1 MPQVQVIQ
9 PIQQQPK
16 RLRVA
21 AYARVSSDSEDQ
33 LNSLAV
39 QVDYYTHLIQENPNW
54 EFAGIYT
61 DEGITGTSTK
71 RREQFNR
78 LMDDCRAGL
87 IDRVLVKSAS
97 RFARNTADALA
108 SVREMKSLGVTV
120 VFEKEGFDT
129 ETANGEMILSMIC
142 ATAQEESLSISQ
154 NTKWGIR
161 KKMHDGT
168 YITSLTP
175 FGYKKINRQLFPDEK
190 EAATVKEI
198 FNLFLNGFSTAEI
211 ANHLNTN
218 HPKPDVIWRSAS
230 VRFILRNEKYI
241 GDSLFQKNYT
251 PDTLPLKSC
260 CNTGQLP
267 KYYVEGTHPGIIS
280 KDEFERVQSLLTQKN
295 INSTNSRACI
305 LSKVVFCALCGHVC
319 SRKVRK
325 SQTFVWCCRTHLQS
339 AALCPLKPVS
349 ETEIQQAFLTVYNK
363 LQANQSYILQPI
375 IDTLL
380 QLRFLQ
386 EQANSARQ
394 TARDDV
400 QRLAKQRHNLTRIH
414 TLGSK
419 KNTGQLPQYYIEN
432 NHEGI
437 VTKQT
442 FREAQAEIARRNSKS
457 ATNHRKRHR
466 GRYNSK
472 YALSERL
479 VCGDCGSSYKR
490 VTWSIHGRKQIVW
503 RCVNRLEY
511 GTKFCSNSPSIP
523 ETELH
528 QAILKAVQ
536 NLAAKF
542 TGEVADQLNGILHQ
556 IEVGESLTPQLQ
568 AQLEQNQQE
577 FDHLLEMS
585 LDFDENTP
593 FLDDKLKR
601 LSDKIKQLKT
611 AITQSSVNSQ
621 TPSTPTNPITAK
633 DLLITEYDDM
643 LTARIIEKII
653 VKSRQDLEII
663 FIGGYT
669 QQISLQ

>member
-21 AYARVSSDSEDQ
+21 AYARVSSDSTDQ
-33 LNSLAV
+33 LNSLSV

-54 EFAGIYT
+54 DFAGIYA

-71 RREQFNR
+71 HREQFNR
-78 LMDDCRAGL
+78 LLDDCRAGL

-218 HPKPDVIWRSAS
+218 HPKPDVIWCSAS

-349 ETEIQQAFLTVYNK
+349 ETEIQQAFLSVYNK

>member
-1 MPQVQVIQ
+1 MWHTYLTIYFCRLGQIVGSRNPSACCPSFCFKRDGKQGCKMQTYPTGYTESHRMAEKIFREILPRHSMAVREEQIALCHEVLDTLYNKEISLCEAGVGTGKTLAYLVACILWQMHRPERMKLPSVISTSSVALQDAILTEYLPDLSAVLLGEGIIREPITAVVRKGKERFVCDARLAERASLVQ
-9 PIQQQPK
+9 PSRK
-16 RLRVA
+16 R
-21 AYARVSSDSEDQ
+21 Q
-33 LNSLAV
+33 TNSLNIAA
-39 QVDYYTHLIQENPNW
+39 H
-54 EFAGIYT
+54 
-61 DEGITGTSTK
+61 
-71 RREQFNR
+71 
-78 LMDDCRAGL
+78 
-87 IDRVLVKSAS
+87 
-97 RFARNTADALA
+97 
-108 SVREMKSLGVTV
+108 
-120 VFEKEGFDT
+120 
-129 ETANGEMILSMIC
+129 ILD
-142 ATAQEESLSISQ
+142 
-154 NTKWGIR
+154 IR

-349 ETEIQQAFLTVYNK
+349 ETEIQQAFLSVYNK

-414 TLGSK
+414 TLGYIDNAQFLERSIALDQQLREKKKFLSK
-419 KNTGQLPQYYIEN
+419 RTTDNSFERVLFQTRSIQQQLGSSPPLETFDGTIFTKLVNRVQVSPTTIEFKFMN
-432 NHEGI
+432 GM
-437 VTKQT
+437 T
-442 FREAQAEIARRNSKS
+442 
-457 ATNHRKRHR
+457 
-466 GRYNSK
+466 
-472 YALSERL
+472 LSEKR
-479 VCGDCGSSYKR
+479 SS
-490 VTWSIHGRKQIVW
+490 
-503 RCVNRLEY
+503 L
-511 GTKFCSNSPSIP
+511 
-523 ETELH
+523 
-528 QAILKAVQ
+528 
-536 NLAAKF
+536 
-542 TGEVADQLNGILHQ
+542 
-556 IEVGESLTPQLQ
+556 
-568 AQLEQNQQE
+568 
-577 FDHLLEMS
+577 
-585 LDFDENTP
+585 
-593 FLDDKLKR
+593 
-601 LSDKIKQLKT
+601 
-611 AITQSSVNSQ
+611 
-621 TPSTPTNPITAK
+621 
-633 DLLITEYDDM
+633 
-643 LTARIIEKII
+643 
-653 VKSRQDLEII
+653 
-663 FIGGYT
+663 
-669 QQISLQ
+669 

>member
-21 AYARVSSDSEDQ
+21 AYARVSSDSTDQ
-33 LNSLAV
+33 LNSLSV

-54 EFAGIYT
+54 DFAGIYA

-71 RREQFNR
+71 HREQFNR
-78 LMDDCRAGL
+78 LLDDCRAGL

-97 RFARNTADALA
+97 RFASNTADALA

-175 FGYKKINRQLFPDEK
+175 FGYKKIDRQLFPDEK
-190 EAATVKEI
+190 GASLQTIKKRLEADGV
-198 FNLFLNGFSTAEI
+198 LTARGNKKWSSE
-211 ANHLNTN
+211 
-218 HPKPDVIWRSAS
+218 S
-230 VRFILRNEKYI
+230 VQRILQNEKYC
-241 GDSLFQKNYT
+241 GD
-251 PDTLPLKSC
+251 
-260 CNTGQLP
+260 
-267 KYYVEGTHPGIIS
+267 V
-280 KDEFERVQSLLTQKN
+280 
-295 INSTNSRACI
+295 
-305 LSKVVFCALCGHVC
+305 
-319 SRKVRK
+319 
-325 SQTFVWCCRTHLQS
+325 
-339 AALCPLKPVS
+339 
-349 ETEIQQAFLTVYNK
+349 
-363 LQANQSYILQPI
+363 
-375 IDTLL
+375 LL
-380 QLRFLQ
+380 QKTFI
-386 EQANSARQ
+386 E
-394 TARDDV
+394 DV
-400 QRLAKQRHNLTRIH
+400 LT
-414 TLGSK
+414 GVSK

>member
-21 AYARVSSDSEDQ
+21 AYARVSSDSTDQ
-33 LNSLAV
+33 LNSLSV

-54 EFAGIYT
+54 DFAGIYA

-71 RREQFNR
+71 HREQFNR
-78 LMDDCRAGL
+78 LLDDCRAGL

-142 ATAQEESLSISQ
+142 AAAQEESLSISQ

-175 FGYKKINRQLFPDEK
+175 FGYKKIDRQLFPDEK

-218 HPKPDVIWRSAS
+218 HPKPDVIWRSTS

-349 ETEIQQAFLTVYNK
+349 ETEIQQAFLSVYNK

>member
-21 AYARVSSDSEDQ
+21 AYARVSSDSTDQ
-33 LNSLAV
+33 LNSLSV

-54 EFAGIYT
+54 DFAGIYA

-71 RREQFNR
+71 HREQFNR
-78 LMDDCRAGL
+78 LLDDCHAGL

-129 ETANGEMILSMIC
+129 ETSNGEMILSMIC
-142 ATAQEESLSISQ
+142 AVAQEESLSISQ

-175 FGYKKINRQLFPDEK
+175 FGYKKIDRQLFPDEK

-325 SQTFVWCCRTHLQS
+325 SQAFVWCCRTHLQS

-349 ETEIQQAFLTVYNK
+349 ETEIQQAFLSVYNK
-363 LQANQSYILQPI
+363 LQSNQSYILQPI

-394 TARDDV
+394 TVRDDV

-414 TLGSK
+414 TLGYIDNAQFLERSIALDQQLREKKKFLSK
-419 KNTGQLPQYYIEN
+419 RTTDNSFERVLFQTRSIQQQLGSSPPLETFDGTIFTKLVNRVQVSPTTIEFKFMN
-432 NHEGI
+432 GM
-437 VTKQT
+437 T
-442 FREAQAEIARRNSKS
+442 
-457 ATNHRKRHR
+457 
-466 GRYNSK
+466 
-472 YALSERL
+472 LSEKR
-479 VCGDCGSSYKR
+479 SS
-490 VTWSIHGRKQIVW
+490 
-503 RCVNRLEY
+503 L
-511 GTKFCSNSPSIP
+511 
-523 ETELH
+523 
-528 QAILKAVQ
+528 
-536 NLAAKF
+536 
-542 TGEVADQLNGILHQ
+542 
-556 IEVGESLTPQLQ
+556 
-568 AQLEQNQQE
+568 
-577 FDHLLEMS
+577 
-585 LDFDENTP
+585 
-593 FLDDKLKR
+593 
-601 LSDKIKQLKT
+601 
-611 AITQSSVNSQ
+611 
-621 TPSTPTNPITAK
+621 
-633 DLLITEYDDM
+633 
-643 LTARIIEKII
+643 
-653 VKSRQDLEII
+653 
-663 FIGGYT
+663 
-669 QQISLQ
+669 

>member
-1 MPQVQVIQ
+1 MLQVQVIQ

-33 LNSLAV
+33 LNSLSV

-71 RREQFNR
+71 HREQFNR

-129 ETANGEMILSMIC
+129 ETANGEMLLSMIC
-142 ATAQEESLSISQ
+142 AVAQEESLSISQ

-190 EAATVKEI
+190 EATTVKEI

-211 ANHLNTN
+211 ANYLNTN

-295 INSTNSRACI
+295 INSTTSRACI
-305 LSKVVFCALCGHVC
+305 LSKIVFCALCGHVC
-319 SRKVRK
+319 SRKVRN
-325 SQTFVWCCRTHLQS
+325 SQNFVWCCRTHLQS
-339 AALCPLKPVS
+339 ATLCPLKPVP
-349 ETEIQQAFLTVYNK
+349 ETEIQQAFLSVYNK
-363 LQANQSYILQPI
+363 LQMNQSHILQPI
-375 IDTLL
+375 IDTIL

-394 TARDDV
+394 AARDDV
-400 QRLAKQRHNLTRIH
+400 QRLAKQRHNLARIH
-414 TLGSK
+414 TLGYIDNAQFLERSIALDQQLREK
-419 KNTGQLPQYYIEN
+419 KNILSKRTTDNGFERVLFQTRSIQEQLGSSPPLESFDDTIFTKLVNRVQVSPTTIEFKF
-432 NHEGI
+432 I
-437 VTKQT
+437 
-442 FREAQAEIARRNSKS
+442 NSM
-457 ATNHRKRHR
+457 T
-466 GRYNSK
+466 
-472 YALSERL
+472 LSE
-479 VCGDCGSSYKR
+479 KR
-490 VTWSIHGRKQIVW
+490 G
-503 RCVNRLEY
+503 
-511 GTKFCSNSPSIP
+511 
-523 ETELH
+523 
-528 QAILKAVQ
+528 
-536 NLAAKF
+536 
-542 TGEVADQLNGILHQ
+542 
-556 IEVGESLTPQLQ
+556 
-568 AQLEQNQQE
+568 
-577 FDHLLEMS
+577 LL
-585 LDFDENTP
+585 
-593 FLDDKLKR
+593 
-601 LSDKIKQLKT
+601 
-611 AITQSSVNSQ
+611 
-621 TPSTPTNPITAK
+621 
-633 DLLITEYDDM
+633 
-643 LTARIIEKII
+643 
-653 VKSRQDLEII
+653 
-663 FIGGYT
+663 
-669 QQISLQ
+669 

>member
-21 AYARVSSDSEDQ
+21 AYARVSSDSTDQ
-33 LNSLAV
+33 LNSLSV

-54 EFAGIYT
+54 DFAGIYA

-71 RREQFNR
+71 HREQFNR
-78 LMDDCRAGL
+78 LLDDCRAGL

-218 HPKPDVIWRSAS
+218 RPKPDVIWRSAS

-349 ETEIQQAFLTVYNK
+349 ETEIQQAFLSVYNK